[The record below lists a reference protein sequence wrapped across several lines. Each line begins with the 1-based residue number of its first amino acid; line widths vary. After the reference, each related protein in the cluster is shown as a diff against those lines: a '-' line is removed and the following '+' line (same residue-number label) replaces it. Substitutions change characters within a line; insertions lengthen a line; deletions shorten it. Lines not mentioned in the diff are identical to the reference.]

1 MYTGIPA
8 GFFLLK
14 YGNRE
19 YGRETASPVPVP
31 AGFLFFF
38 LFSCFSCK
46 NGTRSANTG
55 FGVGRYGIFPFPL
68 SSLPPTL
75 APTVF
80 QPKKS
85 SRCHHR
91 RNPRR
96 TFQERQIEMTTILLK
111 GMQSSS
117 SLNLLTPQIKSGE
130 QSSKL

>member
-31 AGFLFFF
+31 VPADFLFFF

-46 NGTRSANTG
+46 NGTRSANAG

-68 SSLPPTL
+68 SSLVRPNVPN
-75 APTVF
+75 VV
-80 QPKKS
+80 
-85 SRCHHR
+85 
-91 RNPRR
+91 
-96 TFQERQIEMTTILLK
+96 
-111 GMQSSS
+111 QSV
-117 SLNLLTPQIKSGE
+117 K
-130 QSSKL
+130 